1 MPRIAFVN
9 KLDREGANPEAVTE
23 QLRSKLKLNAAM
35 IQVPIGLSA
44 EHVGVCDLVELRATT
59 FEGPNGD
66 QPTPGPIPAELEAQ
80 VQAKRAE
87 MLERL
92 ADCDEEIAEYY
103 INEEEPPL
111 EVLRAA
117 IRRQTIANTFT
128 PVMMGSAFKNKGV
141 QTLLDGVV
149 HYLPNPREVSNVG
162 LDLKNDE
169 AQVDL
174 SGKAEDPFVGL
185 AFKLEEGRFGQLTYM
200 RIYQG
205 SLARGQSIISM
216 VDKKKVRVPKL
227 VRMNSNDMEDVEVG
241 QAGDIVA
248 MFGVDCASGTT
259 FTDGQ
264 RHISMTS
271 MFVPDPVISL
281 SRRRIAITPILPR
294 PLVASPKRTPRSGC
308 ILTMSPTSASSP
320 GWVSCTSRSMWS
332 GSSASITASAPL
344 ASRRLPSVRRPP
356 PRASLC
362 TRTRSRVAARGSLV
376 VSRASLSRLTKS
388 SAAAPS
394 SLRTA

>member
-259 FTDGQ
+259 FTD
-264 RHISMTS
+264 
-271 MFVPDPVISL
+271 
-281 SRRRIAITPILPR
+281 
-294 PLVASPKRTPRSGC
+294 
-308 ILTMSPTSASSP
+308 
-320 GWVSCTSRSMWS
+320 
-332 GSSASITASAPL
+332 
-344 ASRRLPSVRRPP
+344 
-356 PRASLC
+356 
-362 TRTRSRVAARGSLV
+362 
-376 VSRASLSRLTKS
+376 
-388 SAAAPS
+388 
-394 SLRTA
+394 